1 MGAPLGLT
9 RHQEAVAAYLRSL
22 LRKEGPALLYRMLR
36 YHMGWEEPDG
46 RPAAAGGKAV
56 RPGLCLL
63 ACEAAGGRTE
73 RALPAA
79 AAVELVHNFSLIH
92 DDVQDRDQQRRH
104 RPTVWAIWGDAQAIN
119 AGDAM
124 LSLAHLALTDLRR
137 AGVPPESVIE
147 AARALDSATLEMVEG
162 QTLDIAFEAEES
174 VDLAAY
180 LEMAEKKTGALM
192 GCALRLGALAAGA
205 PGPVL
210 EELDRCGRRIGVAF
224 QARDDI
230 LGMWGATSRT
240 GKAAGADIRRR
251 KKSLPLVYL
260 LAQPQGAA
268 LRQGYKSGRPGE
280 RDVASVLRALESCN
294 ARDYCEGI
302 VREYRDAAIGL
313 LDALPLE
320 LEPAA
325 ELRQALSFLAER
337 EY

>member
-1 MGAPLGLT
+1 MGAPQGLT
-9 RHQEAVAAYLRSL
+9 RHHEAVAAYLRPLL
-22 LRKEGPALLYRMLR
+22 LREGPPLLYRMLR

-46 RPAAAGGKAV
+46 RPAAAGGKGV

-63 ACEAAGGRTE
+63 ACEAVGGQPE

-79 AAVELVHNFSLIH
+79 AAMELVHNFSLIH

-124 LSLAHLALTDLRR
+124 LSLAHLALMDLLRM
-137 AGVPPESVIE
+137 GVPPESVI
-147 AARALDSATLEMVEG
+147 AAVQALDTATLEMVEG
-162 QTLDIAFEAEES
+162 QTLDIAFEAEDNVS
-174 VDLAAY
+174 LAGY

-210 EELDRCGRRIGVAF
+210 EEMDRCGRQIGVAF

-230 LGMWGATSRT
+230 LGLWGAASRT
-240 GKAAGADIRRR
+240 GKEAGADIRRG

-260 LAQPQGAA
+260 FSQPQGAA
-268 LRQGYKSGRPGE
+268 LRQKYGGE
-280 RDVASVLRALESCN
+280 RVGETGVAALLEALNSCG
-294 ARDYCEGI
+294 ARDYCEGV
-302 VREYRDAAIGL
+302 VRQYRDAAVRILEGM
-313 LDALPLE
+313 PLE
-320 LEPAA
+320 PGPAA
-325 ELRQALSFLAER
+325 ELRQALDFLAER

>member
-9 RHQEAVAAYLRSL
+9 RHQEAVVAYLRSL
-22 LRKEGPALLYRMLR
+22 LQKEGPALLYRMLR

-46 RPAAAGGKAV
+46 SPAVAGGKAV

-63 ACEAAGGRTE
+63 ACEAAGGCPD

-92 DDVQDRDQQRRH
+92 DDVQDRDRQRRH

-124 LSLAHLALTDLRR
+124 LSLAHLSLADLLR

-147 AARALDSATLEMVEG
+147 AARALDAATLEMVEG

-174 VDLAAY
+174 VALPAY
-180 LEMAEKKTGALM
+180 LEMAEKKTGALI

-205 PGPVL
+205 PGSVL
-210 EELDRCGRRIGVAF
+210 EELDRCGRRIGIAF

-230 LGMWGATSRT
+230 LGVWGAVGRT
-240 GKAAGADIRRR
+240 GKEAGADIRRR

-260 LAQPQGAA
+260 LSQPEGVVLGQRYTRG
-268 LRQGYKSGRPGE
+268 SIGE
-280 RDVASVLRALESCN
+280 EDVASVLQALDSCR

-302 VREYRDAAIGL
+302 VRQYQDEAIRML
-313 LDALPLE
+313 EALPLE
-320 LEPAA
+320 PGPAA
-325 ELRQALSFLAER
+325 ELREALSFLAER